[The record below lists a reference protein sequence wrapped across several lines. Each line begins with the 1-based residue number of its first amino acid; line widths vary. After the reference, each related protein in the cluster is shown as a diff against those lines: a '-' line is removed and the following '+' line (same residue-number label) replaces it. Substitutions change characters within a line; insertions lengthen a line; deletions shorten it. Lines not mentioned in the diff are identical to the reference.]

1 MRKNERLEWISKREA
16 LFKKSALAVAAENQ
30 AHFEKEDKP
39 QPVAAA
45 NSCVLERSSFW

>member
-1 MRKNERLEWISKREA
+1 MLRVD
-16 LFKKSALAVAAENQ
+16 FKKRGVVREMSPGRCGGNQ

-45 NSCVLERSSFW
+45 NSCVLGCASFL

>member
-1 MRKNERLEWISKREA
+1 MLRVD
-16 LFKKSALAVAAENQ
+16 FKKKGAVREMSPRRCGGNQ

-45 NSCVLERSSFW
+45 NSCVLGCSSFW